1 MNRIIGFCGGSGSGK
16 TTLAERIAEALGDR
30 AIVINMDSFYRRQ
43 IGKTYEERTKTNY
56 DHPDAFDSE
65 LFVSC
70 LKDLKGGR
78 PTEIPVYDFTIH
90 NRSDEP
96 WKRLE
101 PKPVIIADG
110 IMLFAF
116 PEVVD
121 MIDLKIFV
129 DTQADVRILRR
140 MLRDVNERGR
150 SMQSVVDQYLT
161 TVKPMHDRYIEPY
174 KAIADIIVPE
184 GGYNTVACDIIVDAL
199 EKRLSRDAR

>member
-16 TTLAERIAEALGDR
+16 TTLAERIAAALGDR
-30 AIVINMDSFYRRQ
+30 AIVINMDSFYKKQ
-43 IGKTYEERTKTNY
+43 VGKTYEERTKTNY
-56 DHPDAFDSE
+56 DHPDAFDAE
-65 LFVSC
+65 LFISC
-70 LKDLKGGR
+70 LKDLKEGR

-90 NRSDEP
+90 NRSEAD
-96 WKRLE
+96 WVRLE
-101 PKPVIIADG
+101 PRPVIIADG

-121 MIDLKIFV
+121 MMDLKIFV

-199 EKRLSRDAR
+199 EKRLAAEAR